1 MDLIQNLFVAWVV
14 ICVLILGLSIYNLS
28 LGLQNK
34 RDIQKMQN
42 L

>member
-1 MDLIQNLFVAWVV
+1 MDLVENLFVAWVI

-34 RDIQKMQN
+34 RDIAKLN
-42 L
+42 A